1 MKDPETS
8 TVFAGIDGRTDATL
22 PAWYAEK
29 TQADPADV
37 ISFSEASRQLP
48 RAVETTVAY
57 QNPYTEEWVE
67 TGRFNALV
75 EPTRAMA
82 QASGDADEEV
92 LFHVPSDSYSI
103 INPTDVYAPLEGVLR
118 STDLEDRP
126 LGDVVFGEMRQYRGG
141 GEVHMD
147 VMFDGMEVTLPGRSE
162 PITMGVTSGYD
173 FFGGHAVYVEGFA
186 QDSYCSNS
194 IRSLTDREVVKHV
207 GDVGDFESW
216 WEDVLTQLDLVA
228 DDLADFINDATDI
241 DLDFTEV
248 PFDVQEFFDLLGF
261 PEYLAV
267 RAAEDARANAADPFV
282 IDMWILHSGATHALT
297 HFFRGK
303 EGTSLDGYVRIA
315 NDILFN
321 PEATLGRVEGEY
333 ERRMET
339 DRAGDGQR
347 SLAEANGLAQI
358 ERIGDDLRDRV
369 DQFESREEA
378 LKERFQE
385 VSGQS

>member
-8 TVFAGIDGRTDATL
+8 TVFAGIDGRTDADL
-22 PAWYAEK
+22 PAWFAEK
-29 TQADPADV
+29 TQVDPEEV
-37 ISFSEASRQLP
+37 VSFSEAVRSLP

-67 TGRFNALV
+67 TERFNALV
-75 EPTRAMA
+75 EPTRAME

-103 INPTDVYAPLEGVLR
+103 INPTDVYGPLEDVLR
-118 STDLEDRP
+118 STDIQSQS
-126 LGDVVFGEMRQYRGG
+126 LGDVVFGEIRQYRGG

-147 VMFDGMEVTLPGRSE
+147 VMFDGLEVTLPGRSD

-194 IRSLTDREVVKHV
+194 MRALTDREVVKHV

-216 WEDVLTQLDLVA
+216 WEDVLSQLDLVA
-228 DDLADFINDATDI
+228 DDLAEFIRDATEI
-241 DLDFTEV
+241 DLEFAEK
-248 PFDVQEFFDLLGF
+248 PFDVRGFYDLLGF
-261 PEYLAV
+261 PEYLAE
-267 RAAEDARANAADPFV
+267 RAAEDARANAPDPFT
-282 IDMWILHSGATHALT
+282 IDMWTLHSGATHALT

-303 EGTSLDGYVRIA
+303 EGSSLDSYVRLA

-321 PEATLGRVEGEY
+321 PEATLDRVEAEY
-333 ERRMET
+333 EQRMEA
-339 DRAGDGQR
+339 DDEDGDQR
-347 SLAEANGLAQI
+347 SLAAANGLAQI
-358 ERIGDDLRDRV
+358 ERVGDDLRDRV
-369 DQFESREEA
+369 DQFGSREEA
-378 LKERFQE
+378 LRERFQE
-385 VSGQS
+385 LSSQ